1 MAVLNFDATQVELP
15 APEDELITEFVDSI
29 LPQLG
34 EVRQA
39 MTPITARVERKYELA
54 AQEEKYNSLHGAN
67 GRSHAAMLA
76 DHSMTVLRGCDAEIE
91 EFLTGLIAKYTPVAC
106 EGIPE
111 HEIHNVTWRLAV
123 ALRKKIHACVEDMVA
138 GVRYAK
144 RTHVIRP
151 APVPT
156 SGDPAVTSTLPKRGP
171 GRPRKTAAIAPAV
184 PSEVAEVVG
193 AGVIDLDSLAES
205 LGVTLD

>member
-1 MAVLNFDATQVELP
+1 MAVLDFDATQVDLP
-15 APEDELITEFVDSI
+15 APEDELVSDFIDNI

-54 AQEEKYNSLHGAN
+54 PEPSKYSSLHGAD
-67 GRSHAAMLA
+67 GRSHARTLA
-76 DHSMTVLRGCDAEIE
+76 DHSMSVLHDCDAEVE
-91 EFLTGLIAKYTPVAC
+91 EFLTGLLAKYAPVAC

-111 HEIHNVTWRLAV
+111 DEVTNVTWRLAV
-123 ALRKKIHACVEDMVA
+123 ALRKKIHYAVENMVS

-144 RTHVIRP
+144 RTHVTRP
-151 APVPT
+151 APGY
-156 SGDPAVTSTLPKRGP
+156 SAGDPAAASTLPKRGP
-171 GRPRKTAAIAPAV
+171 GRPRKTAAIAPV
-184 PSEVAEVVG
+184 KPSEVAEIVG
-193 AGVIDLDSLAES
+193 AGAINLDSLAES